1 MRGYL
6 KSKKFWIGAVAGTVG
21 GGWALGQLRSITG
34 VGVRLPK
41 A

>member
-1 MRGYL
+1 MRGWL
-6 KSKKFWIGAVAGTVG
+6 KSKKFWGGAIAGTVA
-21 GGWALGQLRSITG
+21 GGWALQQLRSITG